1 MNNIPQFNTNYQ
13 FAVINNFKYKIIDS
27 TTVLDLESQRS
38 MPGLKDEDYYIKNYQ
53 FNWENLSEPEYTNN

>member
-53 FNWENLSEPEYTNN
+53 FNWENISEPEYTNS